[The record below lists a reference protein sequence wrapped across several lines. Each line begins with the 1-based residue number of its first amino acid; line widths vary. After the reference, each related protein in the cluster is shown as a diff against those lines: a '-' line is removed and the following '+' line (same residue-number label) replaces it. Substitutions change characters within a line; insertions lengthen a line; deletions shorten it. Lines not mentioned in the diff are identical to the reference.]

1 VIFCFCT
8 SRPLLYFLFDGFV
21 GIGVPI
27 GTDNFVRQFVAKKC
41 RDIIEDV
48 EK

>member
-1 VIFCFCT
+1 M
-8 SRPLLYFLFDGFV
+8 

-27 GTDNFVRQFVAKKC
+27 GNDNFVRQFVARKC

-48 EK
+48 EKLDAIEDSFIKTHYQA